1 MTNNQLL
8 KFFQL
13 QRQIFG
19 VCPHTGNVFRLSDCH
34 IYVKKKP
41 EPDWLQQIESAQV
54 RINNATERLDEKEEA
69 IRDKARIAGRNE
81 ATKMVRK
88 IDKIFHPL
96 KLNPD
101 DSKVIFHPVDYIV
114 FNGMKTGQIKNLILM
129 DKSKR
134 TADKRLQQSIQ
145 KVIEK
150 KNYEWITLR
159 EEEKDFNNKLS

>member
-1 MTNNQLL
+1 MTDNNLI

-34 IYVKKKP
+34 IYVKTKP
-41 EPDWLQQIESAQV
+41 EPDWMQQLEASQV
-54 RINNATERLDEKEEA
+54 RIDNASEKLDEKEGD
-69 IRDKARIAGRNE
+69 IREKAREAGRKE
-81 ATKMVRK
+81 AMKSVKK
-88 IDKIFHPL
+88 IDNIFNPL

-114 FNGMKTGQIKNLILM
+114 FNGMKSGQMKNLILM
-129 DKSKR
+129 DKKKQVSD
-134 TADKRLQQSIQ
+134 DKRLQQSIA

-150 KNYEWITLR
+150 ENYEWITLR
-159 EEEKDFNNKLS
+159 VEEDGNIKQE